1 MYNFCDNLKWAFIKR
16 VHIIC
21 GSISNA
27 ATFGAKKN
35 DPPHIRSVTLRAAYQ
50 HKKRHSTRRP
60 YESREMLNGRKR
72 GACHDFPLPI
82 NSLRLSIPRLL
93 VTAGS
98 NPLPIQTIVSFAY
111 KLLSPSV
118 QATCVESAFS
128 IEWHTFRST
137 AVRCVVTLSFT
148 KSFCIISNK
157 NKLKVTK
164 ASTGKLTSI
173 FKCSIH

>member
-1 MYNFCDNLKWAFIKR
+1 MGFHKTGAHYLWFHFKR
-16 VHIIC
+16 GHVRGKEKRHTPY
-21 GSISNA
+21 SIGYVA
-27 ATFGAKKN
+27 RCIPT
-35 DPPHIRSVTLRAAYQ
+35 Q
-50 HKKRHSTRRP
+50 KKRRSTRRP

-148 KSFCIISNK
+148 KFFCIISNK